1 MQEPA
6 TGYAANMLWERIEGW
21 LRRWRRAPPGVGAL
35 GERAAETYLRR
46 DRGFTIVRRNW
57 RHGRDEIDLVCR
69 DGEILVFVE
78 VKTRAAHAL
87 VGGRAAVNRR
97 KRRALAR
104 ACRAYL
110 VQLDAKPHTFRFD
123 IVEVEHREGVVTAVR
138 HFANVRLFAPLYR
151 PGE

>member
-1 MQEPA
+1 MLATMQW
-6 TGYAANMLWERIEGW
+6 GRILGW
-21 LRRWRRAPPGVGAL
+21 LRRWRRVAPGVGAL
-35 GERAAETYLRR
+35 GERAAAAYLRR
-46 DRGFTIVRRNW
+46 EKGFAVVQRNW

-97 KRRALAR
+97 KRRALSR

-110 VQLDAKPHTFRFD
+110 AQLETKPRTFRFD

>member
-1 MQEPA
+1 MPA
-6 TGYAANMLWERIEGW
+6 AMLWAWILKWWG
-21 LRRWRRAPPGVGAL
+21 RAWGDTADIGAK
-35 GERAAETYLRR
+35 GERAAAEHLRR
-46 DRGFTIVRRNW
+46 EKGFTIVQRNW

-87 VGGRAAVNRR
+87 VGGRAAVDRR
-97 KRRALAR
+97 KKRALSR

-110 VQLDAKPHTFRFD
+110 AQLEVKPRTFRFD
-123 IVEVEHREGVVTAVR
+123 IVEAEHREGAVTAVR
-138 HFANVRLFAPLYR
+138 HFANVPLFAPLYR